1 MAGLALDMTELST
14 GSFFLGTGLLFGRQE
29 LFSLH
34 GGISFQRADVL
45 KSGLVEGRSY
55 GADAIDASDLVEKQ
69 FTSGW
74 FVGLSYIITKQDKID

>member
-1 MAGLALDMTELST
+1 M
-14 GSFFLGTGLLFGRQE
+14 
-29 LFSLH
+29 FSLH

-55 GADAIDASDLVEKQ
+55 AADAIDASDLVEKQ

-74 FVGLSYIITKQDKID
+74 FVGLSYIITKQEKID